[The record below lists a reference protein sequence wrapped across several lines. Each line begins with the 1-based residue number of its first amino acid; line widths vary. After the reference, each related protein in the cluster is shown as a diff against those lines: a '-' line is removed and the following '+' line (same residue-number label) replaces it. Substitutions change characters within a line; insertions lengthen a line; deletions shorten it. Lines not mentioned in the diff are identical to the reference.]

1 MLQVITQ
8 GVKQVEIPAAT
19 ARQVGDRLQEF
30 YLGVKAR
37 LVECGQI
44 RPDLAVA
51 MAFETAGG
59 VARMGLLGKS
69 GEAHFVPAI
78 GGGRDH
84 APGLFAR
91 LLSPVACLRSR
102 AALTLSAE
110 APKMMAMIR

>member
-8 GVKQVEIPAAT
+8 GVKQVEIPAANV
-19 ARQVGDRLQEF
+19 RQVVDRLQEL

-37 LVECGQI
+37 LVEGGQI
-44 RPDLAVA
+44 RPDLA
-51 MAFETAGG
+51 MAFETAGE
-59 VARMGLLGKS
+59 VTRMGLLEKS

-91 LLSPVACLRSR
+91 LLSPVACLRQSGGVD
-102 AALTLSAE
+102 ALSGGT
-110 APKMMAMIR
+110 